1 MEHTPLTPE
10 LADKLLDKLGSDDR
24 FREEFRQDPKAA
36 MVRLGAP
43 PDFVCG
49 GCLRPARLASK
60 EEIRHTRAVL
70 RDKLLGADGQEVQCL
85 EGSVKR

>member
-1 MEHTPLTPE
+1 
-10 LADKLLDKLGSDDR
+10 
-24 FREEFRQDPKAA
+24 